1 MIHPEAKAKTYWD
14 LSLFICTILGAL
26 IIPLSVVFEATG
38 RAIPV
43 ITTVIITGIF
53 IVDIYINF
61 NTSYPFQG
69 KLIQNK
75 RSIARR
81 YLGGWF
87 TLDIVAA
94 LPLGIILSIAGTG
107 ESGAIHLLRV
117 LALIKLFRI
126 GKTLQRLVG
135 RNVNPAILRL
145 SLLVF
150 WILLAAHVISCGW
163 VFIADD
169 PQDLSPYVR
178 YLQAFYWT
186 ITTLTTI
193 GYGDIIPSHPFQ
205 ILYVILIEI
214 LGAGMYGL
222 VIGNIANL
230 LANIDVAKTQ
240 YKEKLDK
247 VNTFLKYRNI
257 PYQLQRKINDY
268 YNYLWESRRGYDES
282 SVLADLP
289 DPLKESVSLFL
300 NKDIIEKV
308 PIFDAASEDLIKDLI
323 MNMSPVVFTPDDYI
337 VRAGEVGFDMYFI
350 SRGRVDVVSADEK
363 TQYATL
369 SAGQFFGEIAL
380 LLSMPRTAT
389 IKATE
394 YCDLYRLDK
403 ETFDRIIARYPN
415 FMTNIQEL
423 AERRRAE
430 QDEKNAVQAE
440 EGTEEPAAPPEAV
453 EEIRAEGYETRVDLS
468 WTVVRNA
475 EYYEVIRS
483 TPGSDEWQ
491 YLFTKLNDR
500 ACADETASEPVYI
513 YRVRAVNSAGTG
525 PWCEPVTVDSSDAD
539 SSDADS
545 SDAGK

>member
-14 LSLFICTILGAL
+14 LSLTICTIVGAL
-26 IIPLSVVFEATG
+26 IIPLSVVFE
-38 RAIPV
+38 
-43 ITTVIITGIF
+43 TTVKAVPIIATILITGIF
-53 IVDIYINF
+53 IADIIINF

-69 KLIQNK
+69 KLIQNL

-81 YLGGWF
+81 YLKGWF
-87 TLDIVAA
+87 AIDLIAA
-94 LPLGIILSIAGTG
+94 LPIGIILSIAGTP
-107 ESGAIHLLRV
+107 ESAAVHLLRV
-117 LALIKLFRI
+117 LALVKLFRI

-135 RNVNPAILRL
+135 TNINPAILRL

-150 WILLAAHVISCGW
+150 WILLAAHIISCGW
-163 VFIADD
+163 IYIAE
-169 PQDLSPYVR
+169 PANDLLPRLR
-178 YLQAFYWT
+178 YIQGFYWS

-193 GYGDIIPSHPFQ
+193 GYGDLSPSKSDPVQ
-205 ILYVILIEI
+205 MLYVILIEI

-308 PIFDAASEDLIKDLI
+308 PIFDAASEDLIKDII

-337 VRAGEVGFDMYFI
+337 VRGGEVGFDMYFI
-350 SRGRVDVVSADEK
+350 SRGRVDVISTDEK
-363 TQYATL
+363 THYATL

-389 IKATE
+389 IKAKE

-403 ETFDRIIARYPN
+403 ETFDRILTRYPD
-415 FMTNIQEL
+415 FTKNIQEL
-423 AERRRAE
+423 ADKRRAE
-430 QDEKNAVQAE
+430 NEAKNIDQAE
-440 EGTEEPAAPPEAV
+440 VKTERADRAADEMG
-453 EEIRAEGYETRVDLS
+453 EIQAEGAGNRVNLK
-468 WTVVRNA
+468 WAKVENA
-475 EYYEVIRS
+475 EYYEVIRR
-483 TPGSDEWQ
+483 TPESDRWQ
-491 YLFTKLNDR
+491 YLFTQLTDCF
-500 ACADETASEPVYI
+500 CADEDVPESVYI
-513 YRVRAVNSAGTG
+513 YKVRAVNTTGTG
-525 PWCEPVTVDSSDAD
+525 SWSAPTTVEPALDT
-539 SSDADS
+539 
-545 SDAGK
+545 